1 VIAKRTAIRLA
12 PVFVAVVL
20 GVFASAAVATPRAS
34 SARHTVRSGTSVR
47 LTEGGWACSRGV
59 TLTAYV
65 NGVSPYGTL
74 RIGQARVVRGRFT
87 RRWSIPRLTATLP
100 WIVQAVQR

>member
-1 VIAKRTAIRLA
+1 MIAKRTAIRLA
-12 PVFVAVVL
+12 TVLIAVVL
-20 GVFASAAVATPRAS
+20 GVFASAAIATPRAS

-47 LTEGGWACSRGV
+47 LTESGWACSRGV

-74 RIGQARVVRGRFT
+74 GIGRD
-87 RRWSIPRLTATLP
+87 
-100 WIVQAVQR
+100 